1 MTHTHSDGENARAF
15 LDSLRRGDL
24 SALLLHASVDI
35 GITKDDWAGS
45 QMVVVVRAP
54 QPFADALSQLP
65 GYDRKRIAEAALSKR
80 TYDAG
85 PSIGSPATL
94 MVMSVA
100 GPATLLPDLILHR
113 EMMVAVATGQQQIQE
128 VDVYYNARQV
138 RLTEGC
144 AAAGIKY
151 ENPHASLW
159 DWYNFWKAQGMDTYA
174 DRRNY
179 VRQLFNGPV
188 EYAVGRVHNP
198 SPVAEREPTGWE
210 RVDRSL
216 GKAKALLLTAST
228 EEEWQTI
235 GLLGREVLISLGQA
249 VYDPDVHGDTD
260 QEGKRIG
267 STDARRQLFA
277 WLHHQMPGGDNK
289 EIRAHIKASIDLA
302 VHLQHRRTAT
312 RQLAELCLEAT
323 SSAVSVVAIIA
334 RSPA

>member
-1 MTHTHSDGENARAF
+1 
-15 LDSLRRGDL
+15 
-24 SALLLHASVDI
+24 
-35 GITKDDWAGS
+35 
-45 QMVVVVRAP
+45 MVVIVRAP
-54 QPFADALSQLP
+54 QPFAEALSKLP
-65 GYDRKRIAEAALSKR
+65 DHDRKRIAEAALSKR
-80 TYDAG
+80 TYGAHT
-85 PSIGSPATL
+85 ATNIIVKE
-94 MVMSVA
+94 MGDPID

-128 VDVYYNARQV
+128 VDDYYNARQF

-159 DWYNFWKAQGMDTYA
+159 DWYNFWKAQGWETWSE
-174 DRRNY
+174 RRNY
-179 VRQLFNGPV
+179 VRTLFSGPV
-188 EYAVGRVHNP
+188 ASAVGRVHNP
-198 SPVAEREPTGWE
+198 SPVTEREPTGWE

-216 GKAKALLLTAST
+216 GKAKAQFLSAST

-249 VYDPDVHGDTD
+249 VYDREFHGETD
-260 QEGKRIG
+260 EDGKRIG

-277 WLHHQMPGGDNK
+277 WLHHQMSGGDNK